1 MGERHDQARM
11 QPVRFEALLDRAVE
25 LALDHHADKAGAEA
39 DAPAAL
45 RCWALALIPVER
57 PRQAALG
64 PVDLPGHLD
73 DAGPGRPATLLAG
86 VGREGVPRHA
96 PTLGGGRSGG

>member
-1 MGERHDQARM
+1 MRERHDQARM

-45 RCWALALIPVER
+45 RCWTLALIPVER
-57 PRQAALG
+57 QRQAALG

-73 DAGPGRPATLLAG
+73 DASPVRQAAMLAG
-86 VGREGVPRHA
+86 VGREFVHRHA
-96 PTLGGGRSGG
+96 QT